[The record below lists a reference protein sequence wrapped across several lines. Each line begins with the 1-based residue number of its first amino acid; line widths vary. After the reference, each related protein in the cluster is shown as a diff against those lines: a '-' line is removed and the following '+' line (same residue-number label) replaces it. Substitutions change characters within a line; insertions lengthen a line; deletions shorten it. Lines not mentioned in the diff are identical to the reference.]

1 MSISRLGTANTYE
14 RTISNISKQ
23 QAELSSQMEH
33 ASAGKRVIR
42 ASDDPV
48 AAAQAERA
56 RTRMARVEA
65 DQRTLSAQV
74 SSMEYAEATLG
85 DINDRLQDFRE
96 MLVQAGNGSYDQ
108 VQLGALAQELQ
119 SLRQQILGYVNRQ
132 DSNGLPL
139 FRGLDS
145 ESSRPYSE
153 NGTTAHS
160 GQANSGEYTISHS
173 LDGNYAFSLGKT
185 GNGILAIETHS
196 PSNSFFTDAGTIVD
210 PAEAVALTAPL
221 TVQFKDNGSDK
232 QYSIDGGT
240 QWSNYSSPLTVVG
253 MEIQLTGIPADGD
266 SLTIQPSEDQSIFSA
281 MDRIIATLN
290 APNSTGSNVSQ
301 DVLRAISE
309 IDIGISRVST
319 VRSTAGT
326 LLVQAERKAG
336 TLADRSDMME
346 SQRSQAE
353 DIDMV
358 KALSALESQQTAV
371 SVALQSYA
379 SIQKLSL
386 FNYIN

>member
-108 VQLGALAQELQ
+108 VQLSALAQELQ

>member
-1 MSISRLGTANTYE
+1 MSISRLGTANTYD

-33 ASAGKRVIR
+33 ASAGKRVLR

-56 RTRMARVEA
+56 RTRIARVET
-65 DQRTLSAQV
+65 DQRTLNAQV
-74 SSMEYAEATLG
+74 STMEYAEATLG

-96 MLVQAGNGSYDQ
+96 LLVQAGNGSYDE

-119 SLRQQILGYVNRQ
+119 GLRDQILGYANRQ

-145 ESSRPYSE
+145 QSSRPYTDAAS
-153 NGTTAHS
+153 S
-160 GQANSGEYTISHS
+160 VQPGQANSGEYTISNS
-173 LDGNYAFSLGKT
+173 LDGNYAFFLGKT
-185 GNGILAIETHS
+185 GNGVLAMEAHS
-196 PSNSFFTDAGTIVD
+196 PNNSFSTDAGTIVD
-210 PAEAVALTAPL
+210 PATAVALTDPL
-221 TVQFKDNGSDK
+221 TVNFRDNGGTK
-232 QYSIDGGT
+232 EYSIDGGT
-240 QWSNYSSPLTVVG
+240 SWATFSTPLTVAG
-253 MEIQLTGIPADGD
+253 MEINFTGTPEAGD
-266 SLTIQPSEDQSIFSA
+266 SLTIMPSEEQSIFAA
-281 MDRIIATLN
+281 MDKVIAALN
-290 APNSTGSNVSQ
+290 VPGSNGSSVSQ

-319 VRSTAGT
+319 VRSAAGT
-326 LLVQAERKAG
+326 LLVDAQRKES
-336 TLADRSDMME
+336 TLLHRSEMME
-346 SQRSQAE
+346 NQRSQAE

-358 KALSALESQQTAV
+358 KALSDLESQQTAV
-371 SVALQSYA
+371 SAALQTYA

-386 FNYIN
+386 FNYIG

>member
-1 MSISRLGTANTYE
+1 MSISRLGTANTYD

-33 ASAGKRVIR
+33 ASAGKRVLR

-56 RTRMARVEA
+56 RTRMARVET
-65 DQRTLSAQV
+65 DQRTLNAQV
-74 SSMEYAEATLG
+74 STMEYAEATLG

-96 MLVQAGNGSYDQ
+96 LLVQAGNGSYDE

-119 SLRQQILGYVNRQ
+119 GLRDQILGYANRQ

-145 ESSRPYSE
+145 QSSRPYTDAAS
-153 NGTTAHS
+153 S
-160 GQANSGEYTISHS
+160 VQPGQANSGEYTISNS
-173 LDGNYAFSLGKT
+173 LDGNYAFFLGKT
-185 GNGILAIETHS
+185 GNGVLAMEAHS
-196 PSNSFFTDAGTIVD
+196 PNNSFSTDAGTIVD
-210 PAEAVALTAPL
+210 PATAVALTDPL
-221 TVQFKDNGSDK
+221 TVNFRDNGGTK
-232 QYSIDGGT
+232 EYSIDGGT
-240 QWSNYSSPLTVVG
+240 SWATFSTPLTVAG
-253 MEIQLTGIPADGD
+253 MEINFTGTPEAGD
-266 SLTIQPSEDQSIFSA
+266 SLTIMPSEEQSIFAA
-281 MDRIIATLN
+281 MDKVIAALN
-290 APNSTGSNVSQ
+290 VPGSNGSSVSQ

-319 VRSTAGT
+319 VRSAAGT
-326 LLVQAERKAG
+326 LLVDAQRKES
-336 TLADRSDMME
+336 TLLHRSEMME
-346 SQRSQAE
+346 NQRSQAE

-358 KALSALESQQTAV
+358 KALSDLESQQTAV
-371 SVALQSYA
+371 SAALQSYA

-386 FNYIN
+386 FNYIG